1 MNKFKIAVDA
11 GHGSDTLGKR
21 TPGMPRDIDL
31 NEDGKVDVSKGMSI
45 REHIAN
51 VGVAIFL
58 IDELE
63 RCGFEVIKTGFDD
76 SDSYDDDDTALS
88 KRQQMIKAAGC
99 DYSISIHF
107 NAYGD
112 GRSFNSAQGIE
123 VLIHDR
129 YQKDSEALAMKVLKH
144 IVHGTSQ
151 KNRGVKE
158 QSLAMC
164 NCKVMNTKA
173 SILVECAFM
182 TNLNEAVSMMG
193 NDDYWEETAIEITKG
208 ICDYTKT
215 KYQPEVEKETE
226 AIVTMYHRVQVGAF
240 RHKLKGDAMVERV
253 KAAGF
258 IDAFSKTTFLDGLPL
273 YRVQIGAFTKKSN
286 AEIMLTKVKAAGFE
300 DAFISIY

>member
-1 MNKFKIAVDA
+1 MSKIKIAVDA
-11 GHGSDTLGKR
+11 GHGSNTAGKR
-21 TPGMPRDIDL
+21 TPSMPRDIDF
-31 NEDGKVDVSKGMSI
+31 NKDGKIDVSKGMSI

-51 VGVAIFL
+51 AGVAIFL
-58 IDELE
+58 VEELE
-63 RCGFEVIKTGFDD
+63 RCGFDVIKTGFDD
-76 SDSYDDDDTALS
+76 SNAYDDDNITLT
-88 KRQQMIKAAGC
+88 KRQQVIKSAEC
-99 DYSISIHF
+99 DYSVSIHF

-112 GRSFNSAQGIE
+112 GKSFNSAQGIE

-144 IVHGTSQ
+144 IVQGTLQ

-164 NCKVMNTKA
+164 NCNAMNTKA
-173 SILVECAFM
+173 SILIECAFM

-193 NDDYWEETAIEITKG
+193 NEDYWKETAIEIAKG

-215 KYQPEVEKETE
+215 AYLPEAKKETE
-226 AIVTMYHRVQVGAF
+226 SIVTIYHRVQVGAF
-240 RHKLKGDAMVERV
+240 RHKLKGDALVERV

-258 IDAFSKTTFLDGLPL
+258 KDAFAKTTFLDGLPL
-273 YRVQIGAFTKKSN
+273 YRVQIGAYAKRAN
-286 AEIMLTKVKAAGFE
+286 AEVTLVKVKAAGFT